1 MLGCTLKVRF
11 SLFFN
16 PDLKITLS
24 PLRDRRHDQTV
35 SPQHAGRS
43 TCDKPLKI
51 IPRTE
56 MSIMFP
62 RDSTLC
68 QLTEARKLK
77 RINLSA
83 TEQETSQLK
92 LYTNCLKYVVRRDY
106 FLCKIH
112 WGIALCNRQDKI
124 FYLKNCFHCGT
135 FFGILRHKINVLE
148 VINHNTDKKR

>member
-1 MLGCTLKVRF
+1 MYLNDQQCPFSNILKTFKIYENFYSTRFSKAVCYMAYIAGLNFACVKMLGCTLKVRF

-16 PDLKITLS
+16 PDFKITLS

-56 MSIMFP
+56 MPIMFS

-68 QLTEARKLK
+68 QLTEARKVK

-83 TEQETSQLK
+83 T
-92 LYTNCLKYVVRRDY
+92 
-106 FLCKIH
+106 
-112 WGIALCNRQDKI
+112 
-124 FYLKNCFHCGT
+124 
-135 FFGILRHKINVLE
+135 
-148 VINHNTDKKR
+148 

>member
-56 MSIMFP
+56 MPIMFP

-77 RINLSA
+77 RIHLSV

-106 FLCKIH
+106 FLSKIH
-112 WGIALCNRQDKI
+112 
-124 FYLKNCFHCGT
+124 
-135 FFGILRHKINVLE
+135 
-148 VINHNTDKKR
+148 